1 MIGLAMLIGRAK
13 PTPWADWAT
22 AVGMPMTFP
31 AESRRAPPELPG
43 LMAASVWIRLRMTVP
58 SWTWIPSFRK
68 AEMIPAVTEFV
79 YVPSGL
85 PIGGS
90 STVKVGQLAIAF
102 GSPLG
107 TYTNSVT
114 AGIISAFRKDGIQ
127 VQDGTVIRNLIQTDA
142 AINPGNSG
150 GALLDSAG

>member
-43 LMAASVWIRLRMTVP
+43 LMAASVWIRLRITVP

-85 PIGGS
+85 PN
-90 STVKVGQLAIAF
+90 AIASWPTF
-102 GSPLG
+102 TVEEPPIGSPLG

-114 AGIISAFRKDGIQ
+114 AGIISAFRKD
-127 VQDGTVIRNLIQTDA
+127 
-142 AINPGNSG
+142 
-150 GALLDSAG
+150 